1 MAAATIRLGKIS
13 SINYTAGKARVVYED
28 RDDSVTSELPFLALQ
43 YNIPKVDDLVVVAC
57 FSNGTV
63 SGVILGPVY
72 NSANTPHEGGAGI
85 FRQEM
90 SNNVNEAV
98 MSYSEKKQTIILRA
112 PKIEFEGYGYEDKPY
127 VTLEQINDAFS
138 DIDDNKTGISNLQDD
153 TAKTK
158 GKPSLQAQLACN
170 VFHMDDFFLRPEQR
184 TPERLRQPGGNVDF
198 ERFLTEVLRPLR
210 DGAPVT
216 YRPYDC
222 RTQQLCAPV
231 HAEARPV
238 NLIEGSYACH
248 PALWDLYDL
257 HVFLSVGPEEQH
269 RRIAARNGEKMLPM
283 FTNVWI
289 PMEETY
295 FARFQVA
302 ERADLCREN

>member
-112 PKIEFEGYGYEDKPY
+112 PKIEFE
-127 VTLEQINDAFS
+127 INDAFS

-158 GKPSLQAQLACN
+158 GKPSLQEQLDALEKR
-170 VFHMDDFFLRPEQR
+170 VKAL
-184 TPERLRQPGGNVDF
+184 GG
-198 ERFLTEVLRPLR
+198 
-210 DGAPVT
+210 
-216 YRPYDC
+216 
-222 RTQQLCAPV
+222 
-231 HAEARPV
+231 
-238 NLIEGSYACH
+238 
-248 PALWDLYDL
+248 
-257 HVFLSVGPEEQH
+257 
-269 RRIAARNGEKMLPM
+269 
-283 FTNVWI
+283 
-289 PMEETY
+289 
-295 FARFQVA
+295 
-302 ERADLCREN
+302 

>member
-1 MAAATIRLGKIS
+1 M
-13 SINYTAGKARVVYED
+13 
-28 RDDSVTSELPFLALQ
+28 
-43 YNIPKVDDLVVVAC
+43 VVAC

-85 FRQEM
+85 FRQGM

-158 GKPSLQAQLACN
+158 GKPSLQAQLDALEKR
-170 VFHMDDFFLRPEQR
+170 VKAL
-184 TPERLRQPGGNVDF
+184 GG
-198 ERFLTEVLRPLR
+198 
-210 DGAPVT
+210 
-216 YRPYDC
+216 
-222 RTQQLCAPV
+222 
-231 HAEARPV
+231 
-238 NLIEGSYACH
+238 
-248 PALWDLYDL
+248 
-257 HVFLSVGPEEQH
+257 
-269 RRIAARNGEKMLPM
+269 
-283 FTNVWI
+283 
-289 PMEETY
+289 
-295 FARFQVA
+295 
-302 ERADLCREN
+302 

>member
-98 MSYSEKKQTIILRA
+98 MSYSEKKQTMILRA
-112 PKIEFEGYGYEDKPY
+112 PKIELEGYGYEDKPY
-127 VTLEQINDAFS
+127 VTLEQIMMRS
-138 DIDDNKTGISNLQDD
+138 RILMIT
-153 TAKTK
+153 
-158 GKPSLQAQLACN
+158 
-170 VFHMDDFFLRPEQR
+170 RPGYPTCRMTQPRQR
-184 TPERLRQPGGNVDF
+184 ES
-198 ERFLTEVLRPLR
+198 RPCSR
-210 DGAPVT
+210 SWT
-216 YRPYDC
+216 
-222 RTQQLCAPV
+222 
-231 HAEARPV
+231 HWKKE
-238 NLIEGSYACH
+238 
-248 PALWDLYDL
+248 
-257 HVFLSVGPEEQH
+257 
-269 RRIAARNGEKMLPM
+269 
-283 FTNVWI
+283 
-289 PMEETY
+289 
-295 FARFQVA
+295 
-302 ERADLCREN
+302 

>member
-43 YNIPKVDDLVVVAC
+43 YN
-57 FSNGTV
+57 
-63 SGVILGPVY
+63 ILGPVY

-158 GKPSLQAQLACN
+158 GKPSLQAQLDALEKR
-170 VFHMDDFFLRPEQR
+170 VKAL
-184 TPERLRQPGGNVDF
+184 GG
-198 ERFLTEVLRPLR
+198 
-210 DGAPVT
+210 
-216 YRPYDC
+216 
-222 RTQQLCAPV
+222 
-231 HAEARPV
+231 
-238 NLIEGSYACH
+238 
-248 PALWDLYDL
+248 
-257 HVFLSVGPEEQH
+257 
-269 RRIAARNGEKMLPM
+269 
-283 FTNVWI
+283 
-289 PMEETY
+289 
-295 FARFQVA
+295 
-302 ERADLCREN
+302 

>member
-153 TAKTK
+153 TARTK
-158 GKPSLQAQLACN
+158 GNQTQHHKE
-170 VFHMDDFFLRPEQR
+170 D
-184 TPERLRQPGGNVDF
+184 
-198 ERFLTEVLRPLR
+198 
-210 DGAPVT
+210 APVAHQGRNSECGIRT
-216 YRPYDC
+216 DRDCIRGRQDRGMVRLHRGSIHPRNIRHHNQCQNDRGNGKLLPLHHSESKEHPLPYPQD
-222 RTQQLCAPV
+222 T
-231 HAEARPV
+231 
-238 NLIEGSYACH
+238 G
-248 PALWDLYDL
+248 
-257 HVFLSVGPEEQH
+257 G
-269 RRIAARNGEKMLPM
+269 ARNGD
-283 FTNVWI
+283 
-289 PMEETY
+289 
-295 FARFQVA
+295 A
-302 ERADLCREN
+302 

>member
-1 MAAATIRLGKIS
+1 MDKPKLRRWRVWQQQQSDWGRYPQSITQRGKPEWCM
-13 SINYTAGKARVVYED
+13 R
-28 RDDSVTSELPFLALQ
+28 TSELPFLALQ

-158 GKPSLQAQLACN
+158 GKPSLQAQLDALEKR
-170 VFHMDDFFLRPEQR
+170 VKAL
-184 TPERLRQPGGNVDF
+184 GG
-198 ERFLTEVLRPLR
+198 
-210 DGAPVT
+210 
-216 YRPYDC
+216 
-222 RTQQLCAPV
+222 
-231 HAEARPV
+231 
-238 NLIEGSYACH
+238 
-248 PALWDLYDL
+248 
-257 HVFLSVGPEEQH
+257 
-269 RRIAARNGEKMLPM
+269 
-283 FTNVWI
+283 
-289 PMEETY
+289 
-295 FARFQVA
+295 
-302 ERADLCREN
+302 